1 MIGLARWIKGYVYF
15 RVCGGAEP
23 FLNAAAEQIR
33 LWHIYGTAV
42 GTTAC
47 CKASDYRTAA
57 TIAQENGVR
66 LQILRKA
73 GLPFVGLRCRRR
85 PGAAAGVVLFF
96 GLQVLLSG
104 FVWQIEIVGAET
116 IDPAYIRRAA
126 ESIGLYEGMLKS
138 HVEVQPAQHALLRT
152 VPELAWVA
160 VNKIGCRV
168 DICIRERVARP
179 EVLPDQPCNL
189 VARMDGVILR
199 TQAEGG
205 FAVVSAGDAVR
216 AGDLLVEGLREDAYQ
231 GTVMHHAHGP
241 VYAVTSH
248 TFEST
253 QSMIYADK
261 IDTGEVLVRQR
272 CRIFGLEL
280 PLSLTAAPGDG
291 WERQLR
297 TEPVTLWGVRLPMVI
312 CTEEWHRQEV
322 VQRQCTEEEA
332 TALARAQITA
342 QVQMQL
348 PEAQILS
355 ISEEVRVQGGTVQV
369 IRTLTC
375 VEDIAVQIPIE
386 IAEDGANW

>member
-1 MIGLARWIKGYVYF
+1 MIGLARWLKGYVCF
-15 RVCGGAEP
+15 RICGSAEP
-23 FLNAAAEQIR
+23 FLNTAAEQIR
-33 LWHIYGTAV
+33 LWHIYGTAQ

-47 CKASDYRTAA
+47 CGVSDYRTAA
-57 TIAQENGVR
+57 GIARAHGVR

-73 GLPFVGLRCRRR
+73 GLPFAGLRCRRR
-85 PGAAAGVVLFF
+85 PGAAAGVLLFF

-116 IDPAYIRRAA
+116 LDPEYVRRAA
-126 ESIGLYEGMLKS
+126 ENIGLYEGMPKS
-138 HVEVQPAQHALLRT
+138 RVEVQPTQHALLRA

-160 VNKIGCRV
+160 VNQIGCRV
-168 DICIRERVARP
+168 EICIRERVTRP
-179 EVLPDQPCNL
+179 EILPDQPCNL

-216 AGDLLVEGLREDAYQ
+216 TGDLLVEGLREDAYQ

-248 TFEST
+248 TFEAT
-253 QSMIYADK
+253 QSMVYADET
-261 IDTGEVLVRQR
+261 DTGETVVRRR
-272 CRIFGLEL
+272 CRIFGLEV
-280 PLSLTAAPGDG
+280 PLSLTEAPGDG
-291 WERQLR
+291 WYRQLR
-297 TEPVTLWGVRLPMVI
+297 TEPVTLWGVRLPI
-312 CTEEWHRQEV
+312 TLCTEEWHRKDV

-332 TALARAQITA
+332 TVLARAQITA
-342 QVQMQL
+342 QVQEQL
-348 PEAQILS
+348 PEVQILS

-386 IAEDGANW
+386 IA